1 MAHKPPLLLADEPT
15 SALDAETK
23 QTVIQAF
30 TEYEGLVVL
39 ATHDTDVVSQHK
51 NVMSLDA

>member
-39 ATHDTDVVSQHK
+39 ATHDTDVVSAAQ
-51 NVMSLDA
+51 NVVSLDA